1 LVGIEGEAELPIW
14 FALDELEP
22 GNWPTGIRRLIDF
35 QARCCL

>member
-1 LVGIEGEAELPIW
+1 LKGAAELPIW